1 MRKYKGYLFIF
12 LTALCFSTQEIS
24 GSYLSK
30 MNLNSMQINS
40 ISYFI
45 GALMLIPL
53 AIHEIKK
60 MQLKLNRKDI
70 LYFGFLGIVQVS
82 VGMSLAQQA
91 LVYANPAIVA
101 VIICANAILTV
112 PLAQIILKEKM
123 NPRAWIAIA
132 LAAVG
137 IIVIANPFGASPH
150 SYPHQ
155 IEGILYAIG
164 ASICIALFNVFATK
178 SVHKYGKSVTNAVSF
193 LWGAILLF
201 IFMGITG
208 VPIIQGITLTSLPL
222 LIYVGIVVKG
232 LGFFFFVGAMKETSA
247 ITATSTF
254 YIKPIIV
261 PILVFL
267 IMGTIIAP
275 TTIIGTIIIVCASII
290 IFFIKKAAAKQK
302 LAANT
307 GH

>member
-1 MRKYKGYLFIF
+1 MSKYKGYIFIF

-60 MQLKLNRKDI
+60 MQLTLTRKDI
-70 LYFGFLGIVQVS
+70 FYFAFLGIVQVS

-91 LVYANPAIVA
+91 LIYANPAIVA

-112 PLAQIILKEKM
+112 PLAQVILKEKM
-123 NPRAWIAIA
+123 NPKAWIAIA

-137 IIVIANPFGASPH
+137 IIVIANPFGATSA

-155 IEGILYAIG
+155 TEGILYAIG
-164 ASICIALFNVFATK
+164 AAICLASFNVFATR
-178 SVHKYGKSVTNAVSF
+178 SVHKYGKSVTNAISF

-201 IFMGITG
+201 IFMGIMG
-208 VPIIQGITLTSLPL
+208 IPIIHGITLTSLPL

-290 IFFIKKAAAKQK
+290 IFFIKKAAANQN
-302 LAANT
+302 LAT
-307 GH
+307 SGR

>member
-1 MRKYKGYLFIF
+1 MGKYKGYLFIF

-53 AIHEIKK
+53 AIHEIRK
-60 MQLKLNRKDI
+60 MHLKLNRKDI

-123 NPRAWIAIA
+123 NPKAWIAIA

-137 IIVIANPFGASPH
+137 IIVISNPFGATSA

-155 IEGILYAIG
+155 FIGILYAIG
-164 ASICIALFNVFATK
+164 AAVCIALFNVFATK

-201 IFMGITG
+201 IFMGIVG
-208 VPIIQGITLTSLPL
+208 IPIIHGITLTSLPL

-254 YIKPIIV
+254 YIKPILV

-275 TTIIGTIIIVCASII
+275 TTIIGTIIIVCASIL

-302 LAANT
+302 LAAP

>member
-1 MRKYKGYLFIF
+1 MSKYKGYIFIF

-60 MQLKLNRKDI
+60 MQLTLTRKDI
-70 LYFGFLGIVQVS
+70 FYFAFLGIVQVS

-91 LVYANPAIVA
+91 LIYANPAIVA

-112 PLAQIILKEKM
+112 PLAQVILKEKM
-123 NPRAWIAIA
+123 NPKAWIAIA

-137 IIVIANPFGASPH
+137 IIVIANPFGATSA

-155 IEGILYAIG
+155 TEGILYAIG
-164 ASICIALFNVFATK
+164 AAICLASFNVFATR
-178 SVHKYGKSVTNAVSF
+178 SVHKYGKSVTNAISF

-201 IFMGITG
+201 IFMGIMG
-208 VPIIQGITLTSLPL
+208 IPIIHGITLTSLPL

-290 IFFIKKAAAKQK
+290 IFFIKKAAANQK
-302 LAANT
+302 LAT
-307 GH
+307 SGR